1 MRLSRAS
8 ASTSQSSSHMYL
20 RTITSRLRTENGQA
34 AVEFALVVPL
44 LITFLFILVGFGRAF
59 NAYNDLN
66 QMAADGARFAAVG
79 NFPGTTALLDNADTP
94 LSKSAVI
101 AGPTYQAPGS
111 STWGST
117 CVVGGTV
124 KVTATAN
131 LHLIPFLPYINSS
144 LPGVP
149 TLTGS
154 AEMRVERCPS

>member
-1 MRLSRAS
+1 MRLHA
-8 ASTSQSSSHMYL
+8 
-20 RTITSRLRTENGQA
+20 ITSRLRSESGQA
-34 AVEFALVVPL
+34 AIEFALVLPL
-44 LITFLFILVGFGRAF
+44 LIAFLFLIVGFARVF

-79 NFPGTTALLDNADTP
+79 NFPGTPALLDNADTP
-94 LSKSAVI
+94 LSRAATI
-101 AGPTYQAPGS
+101 AGPTYQSPGS
-111 STWGST
+111 TTWGSA

-131 LHLIPFLPYINSS
+131 VQLIPFVPYVGSA

>member
-1 MRLSRAS
+1 MLFHA
-8 ASTSQSSSHMYL
+8 
-20 RTITSRLRTENGQA
+20 ITSRFRNQSGQA
-34 AVEFALVVPL
+34 AIEFALALPL
-44 LITFLFILVGFGRAF
+44 LLAFLFLIVGFARVF

-79 NFPGTTALLDNADTP
+79 NFPGTSALLENADTR
-94 LSKSAVI
+94 LTRSAVI

-111 STWGST
+111 STWGGP

-131 LHLIPFLPYINSS
+131 VQLIPFLPYIESS